1 MITHKRATCL
11 ANRYLVGWAPGAEGL
26 FYHGTCVS
34 RWYHTLKGTARE
46 HLWLQALLGL
56 PSSSSPHWADGPRL
70 PTPVRW
76 RRVCRYIRTSNMYI
90 QIVYVCMYLCM
101 YVCLSVYLSISLSI
115 YLFIYLFIYSVL
127 PAYIRR
133 DLQYVTNCKCHI
145 SHIIV
150 QYVTLINLQPAQ
162 VPPNRSLRPPQ
173 RREDG
178 RRKSIASPA
187 GKIPKSGGMNHS
199 KMARKLQ

>member
-1 MITHKRATCL
+1 M
-11 ANRYLVGWAPGAEGL
+11 
-26 FYHGTCVS
+26 
-34 RWYHTLKGTARE
+34 
-46 HLWLQALLGL
+46 
-56 PSSSSPHWADGPRL
+56 
-70 PTPVRW
+70 
-76 RRVCRYIRTSNMYI
+76 
-90 QIVYVCMYLCM
+90 YVCMHACM
-101 YVCLSVYLSISLSI
+101 YVRTYVRMCVCVYVCLSVCLSIYLSIYLSISLSI

-133 DLQYVTNCKCHI
+133 ELQYVTNCKCHI

-187 GKIPKSGGMNHS
+187 GKIPKSGQRYGE
-199 KMARKLQ
+199 